1 MPIPKT
7 FTPFEEAL
15 EDFRAT
21 AEGIL
26 RDHFARNDFT
36 FAVPVI
42 EIARVSRKY
51 AKLIRTENDPETGE
65 RRSYSTS
72 VHSFVEIATGDIF
85 KPASCKAPAKYAR
98 GNIYRG
104 NGADALTD
112 DAHVRYLR

>member
-1 MPIPKT
+1 MPIPKN

-26 RDHFARNDFT
+26 RDHYARNGYT
-36 FAVPVI
+36 FAVPNI
-42 EIARVSRKY
+42 EIHKISRKY
-51 AKLIRTENDPETGE
+51 AKLIRTESDPETGE
-65 RRSYSTS
+65 RRAYSTS
-72 VHSFVEIATGDIF
+72 VHSFVEVATGDIF
-85 KPASCKAPAKYAR
+85 KAASFKAPAKHAR
-98 GNIYRG
+98 GNVYRG